1 MDGSWRLVVIGQ
13 NIDMDCKDGSK
24 RLLTAKLAESLAQTN
39 QIWKSIVP
47 FRSVLPYLLLSSV
60 GTEVLIDTVRDS
72 SRDRNAVV
80 G

>member
-13 NIDMDCKDGSK
+13 NIDMACQDGSK
-24 RLLTAKLAESLAQTN
+24 RLLTAKLAERLAQTN

-72 SRDRNAVV
+72 SKDRNAVV